1 VSTETNTDR
10 QRRRAARVW
19 LRMDGIF
26 GARWQATRGEVPPAG
41 WVAGIAMLTD
51 AEVYDG
57 LQRTVHDWPSSNGP
71 PDWPEFRDLARPP
84 DGRNAEQ
91 RVRDARIAREQPER
105 LALPGAALVVAS
117 MPARWLA
124 WRVRRGHAL
133 MPPGWTEADVDQALD
148 GADLA
153 TMDAEVLAHRQGE
166 ASARGMDI
174 DDLPGASPG
183 PWLRAAP

>member
-1 VSTETNTDR
+1 MDL
-10 QRRRAARVW
+10 QKRRALRIWQRLEEAFGNGRWRALRGQDPPGIW
-19 LRMDGIF
+19 L
-26 GARWQATRGEVPPAG
+26 AG
-41 WVAGIAMLTD
+41 VAMLTD
-51 AEVYDG
+51 DEVRHG
-57 LQRTVHDWPSSNGP
+57 LRAIVTEWPGTDDP
-71 PDWPEFRDLARPP
+71 PTWPQFRDLCRPR
-84 DGRNAEQ
+84 DGRTPEQ

-117 MPARWLA
+117 MPARWLG
-124 WRVRRGHAL
+124 WRVRRGHVP
-133 MPPGWTEADVDQALD
+133 MPTGWTDADVDQALD